1 MPAWPSSGVVEER
14 IQSLDGSN
22 VGFFPSNV
30 GFSNQEMLIFWD
42 GNLVMDISF
51 PKGDESRE
59 AHVADNEGQM
69 CLACS
74 LQLMFLKMTPWIH
87 NWACTYRFRVFY
99 SILPPTSAS
108 AAVLECWITGFDPKK
123 ILLRMIV
130 CPMLLREHFLDSSL
144 GVNLTVEVLCKH
156 FCA

>member
-69 CLACS
+69 CLGCS

-87 NWACTYRFRVFY
+87 NWACTYRFRVF
-99 SILPPTSAS
+99 SIRFFSRRLHQQQCSSAES
-108 AAVLECWITGFDPKK
+108 HRVWFKENPSCVDHLSNVVA
-123 ILLRMIV
+123 RS
-130 CPMLLREHFLDSSL
+130 FLDSSL
-144 GVNLTVEVLCKH
+144 GVNLNSRSG
-156 FCA
+156 